1 LVNQKSRR
9 NAKFSFR
16 PEGEIVLSRS
26 FFPPPALLD
35 SLKAAM
41 LAFTQMRSIRKT
53 TATGSKKKTRVHFSM
68 LRNYQPADLITLAN
82 GAAGTAA
89 ILAIMS
95 YLTTPELWRIYVA
108 MALLAVALIFDI
120 ADGKIARRRDEHSPF
135 GQELDSLA
143 DIVSFGVAPAAL
155 AYGIGMRGLLDAVIL
170 VYFVACGISRLAR
183 YNVTAADLADAA
195 GKVKYF
201 EGTPIPSSLI
211 LVAIMAV
218 CVYIGRTG
226 DDLPLGVLEIA
237 GARWHPVSLLFFVN
251 GSAMISKTLHI
262 PKL

>member
-1 LVNQKSRR
+1 MTS
-9 NAKFSFR
+9 
-16 PEGEIVLSRS
+16 
-26 FFPPPALLD
+26 PPA
-35 SLKAAM
+35 
-41 LAFTQMRSIRKT
+41 
-53 TATGSKKKTRVHFSM
+53 KKRRVHFSM
-68 LRNYQPADLITLAN
+68 LRNYHPADLITLAN

-89 ILAIMS
+89 IFAIMS
-95 YLTTPELWRIYVA
+95 YLITPEIWHVYLSMGLLLV
-108 MALLAVALIFDI
+108 ALLFDI

-155 AYGIGMRGLLDAVIL
+155 AFGLGMRGILDGIIL

-183 YNVTAADLADAA
+183 YNVTAGDLSDAA

-211 LVAIMAV
+211 LVAILAV
-218 CVYIGRTG
+218 CAYVGRVG
-226 DDLPLGVLEIA
+226 DNLPFGMLEIA
-237 GARWHPVSLLFFVN
+237 GANWHPFSLLFFIN
-251 GSAMISKTLHI
+251 GSTMISKTLRI